1 MLVICHDFL
10 APHCFLKGCKALRGT
25 EAVICLPLINQ
36 LLCIFQVYAGCL
48 AFTLDIGTH
57 PAVLIRTFVVDQ
69 AGILQCLVDDLHR
82 TFHIA
87 LLVCIFNA
95 EKEIPA
101 LMFCNQVGI

>member
-48 AFTLDIGTH
+48 AFTLD
-57 PAVLIRTFVVDQ
+57 PAVLIRTFVVNQ
-69 AGILQCLVDDLHR
+69 AGILQCLVDDFHR